1 MLKEIDESDTFFSVE
16 LNVQTS
22 LDSIISFPFV
32 NLIFRILFVLWP
44 LMDLLFKFHHP
55 YYYL

>member
-44 LMDLLFKFHHP
+44 
-55 YYYL
+55 